1 MIEGIDV
8 KIQEIKDLISQ
19 IQDSSLRKKTDDLIV
34 TVLFDSNRLN
44 SPAAKKAHHAYPGG
58 LIDHTISTTRIGLV
72 IAQQL
77 ELIYSYK
84 VETDTIISSCLLHD
98 IFKPFTYQSPDYLS
112 NSALG
117 QYIDHLILIVIKLAQ
132 NDFPFNV
139 VHAVAAHHGDSGP
152 VRPKTIE
159 AMIVHLADYV
169 DSQLNGEI
177 LRKARMIY
185 QDDINE
191 GQEPKD
197 MLSAL
202 GVFIKMKDKSD
213 EAEKEFNYLFSSGR
227 QENLNL

>member
-1 MIEGIDV
+1 M
-8 KIQEIKDLISQ
+8 
-19 IQDSSLRKKTDDLIV
+19 
-34 TVLFDSNRLN
+34 
-44 SPAAKKAHHAYPGG
+44 
-58 LIDHTISTTRIGLV
+58 
-72 IAQQL
+72 
-77 ELIYSYK
+77 
-84 VETDTIISSCLLHD
+84 
-98 IFKPFTYQSPDYLS
+98 
-112 NSALG
+112 
-117 QYIDHLILIVIKLAQ
+117 IVIKLTQ

-139 VHAVAAHHGDSGP
+139 VHTVAAHHGDSGP

-177 LRKARMIY
+177 LRKARTIY

-202 GVFIKMKDKSD
+202 GVFIKMKDKFD
-213 EAEKEFNYLFSSGR
+213 EAEKEFNYLFSSRR